1 MNLSKTLFW
10 DANVSNINF
19 ETDATYIIERVLER
33 GNTNEWQAVKSYYG
47 LEKIK
52 DVAKNL
58 RYLSKKTLHFCSV
71 YFDEPV
77 DNFRSWQNQMQ
88 MPEHL
93 RWEF

>member
-10 DANVSNINF
+10 DTNVSNINF
-19 ETDATYIIERVLER
+19 KSDASCIIRRVLER
-33 GNTNEWQAVKSYYG
+33 GNTNEWQAIKSYYG
-47 LEKIK
+47 LDKIK
-52 DVAKNL
+52 EVSKNL

-71 YFDEPV
+71 YFDEPLA
-77 DNFRSWQNQMQ
+77 NFRSWQNQ